1 MQTLIAYVEN
11 KPGVLN
17 RVSSL
22 ARRLAINIDSLTVGP
37 TENEEVARMT
47 IVAHTD
53 ERGAHR
59 LEASL
64 EKLVDVLLA
73 ENVSER
79 SLLERDLALIKVS
92 ADQKSRPHLMEL
104 IKVFR
109 ARVIDVAPE
118 SLILEVSGT
127 VDKIDGLLEVL
138 RPFGVLEMAQF
149 RPHQH
154 DPRSRPATAASG
166 VAISAGATRFVE
178 AQMASYGR
186 STLLPSSANND
197 EVIELWFFF
206 CNIALTQL
214 LERFRFSHQ
223 KRTEDTNGKS
233 LLRRFR
239 RPGSDP
245 GQKGR
250 DHRLRLAGP
259 RACAEPE
266 GLRRR
271 RARRPARRQP
281 LDGAKRRSGGLAV
294 ITPAEAA
301 QWADVIMILA
311 PDTTQPQALQNDRSR
326 RI

>member
-22 ARRLAINIDSLTVGP
+22 ARRLAINIDSITVGK

-53 ERGAHR
+53 ERGAPR

-73 ENVSER
+73 ENISER

-92 ADQKSRPHLMEL
+92 ADQQSRPHLMEL

-138 RPFGVLEMAQF
+138 RPFGVQERA
-149 RPHQH
+149 
-154 DPRSRPATAASG
+154 RSGRIAK
-166 VAISAGATRFVE
+166 TR
-178 AQMASYGR
+178 
-186 STLLPSSANND
+186 
-197 EVIELWFFF
+197 
-206 CNIALTQL
+206 
-214 LERFRFSHQ
+214 
-223 KRTEDTNGKS
+223 
-233 LLRRFR
+233 
-239 RPGSDP
+239 GSDF
-245 GQKGR
+245 
-250 DHRLRLAGP
+250 LRP
-259 RACAEPE
+259 PVV
-266 GLRRR
+266 
-271 RARRPARRQP
+271 P
-281 LDGAKRRSGGLAV
+281 STAV
-294 ITPAEAA
+294 ETE
-301 QWADVIMILA
+301 
-311 PDTTQPQALQNDRSR
+311 T
-326 RI
+326 

>member
-1 MQTLIAYVEN
+1 MQTLVAYVEN

-37 TENEEVARMT
+37 TDNEEIARMT

-79 SLLERDLALIKVS
+79 PLLERDLALIKVT
-92 ADQKSRPHLMEL
+92 ADQTSRPHLMEL

-138 RPFGVLEMAQF
+138 RPFGVLEMARSGRIAMTRGGDLL
-149 RPHQH
+149 RPPEA
-154 DPRSRPATAASG
+154 DAKNGELAASK
-166 VAISAGATRFVE
+166 
-178 AQMASYGR
+178 
-186 STLLPSSANND
+186 N
-197 EVIELWFFF
+197 
-206 CNIALTQL
+206 
-214 LERFRFSHQ
+214 
-223 KRTEDTNGKS
+223 
-233 LLRRFR
+233 
-239 RPGSDP
+239 
-245 GQKGR
+245 
-250 DHRLRLAGP
+250 
-259 RACAEPE
+259 
-266 GLRRR
+266 
-271 RARRPARRQP
+271 
-281 LDGAKRRSGGLAV
+281 
-294 ITPAEAA
+294 
-301 QWADVIMILA
+301 
-311 PDTTQPQALQNDRSR
+311 
-326 RI
+326 